1 VGAGVIR
8 AALAI
13 MAAMAVCVVLF
24 VRGCSGPRPELVSA
38 RMRGAVLEIVVR
50 NAGFGEGQVQ
60 LDTRLYPRG
69 GGAPILRSEK
79 ATLRPRETARV
90 EQRIDGARGDERVEV
105 EIDYP
110 PR

>member
-1 VGAGVIR
+1 MIR
-8 AALAI
+8 AAVGI
-13 MAAMAVCVVLF
+13 VVALVLGGVLW

-38 RMRGAVLEIVVR
+38 RMRGVVLEIVVR
-50 NAGFGEGQVQ
+50 NAGFGEGQIQ
-60 LDTRLYPRG
+60 LDSRLYPRS

-79 ATLRPRETARV
+79 ATLRPRETV
-90 EQRIDGARGDERVEV
+90 HVDQRIDGARGDERVEV

>member
-1 VGAGVIR
+1 MIR
-8 AALAI
+8 AAMVVLA
-13 MAAMAVCVVLF
+13 AAAVCAVLF
-24 VRGCSGPRPELVSA
+24 VRACSGPRPELVSA

-50 NAGFGEGQVQ
+50 NAGFGEGQIQ
-60 LDTRLYPRG
+60 LDSRLYPRA
-69 GGAPILRSEK
+69 GGAPMLRSEK
-79 ATLRPRETARV
+79 ATLRPRETARI

>member
-1 VGAGVIR
+1 MIR
-8 AALAI
+8 AGLSVVV
-13 MAAMAVCVVLF
+13 MVVLCGVLF
-24 VRGCSGPRPELVSA
+24 VRSCSGPRPELVSA

-60 LDTRLYPRG
+60 LDSRLYPHG
-69 GGAPILRSEK
+69 GGAPVLRSEK
-79 ATLRPRETARV
+79 ATLRPRETARI

-105 EIDYP
+105 ELDYP

>member
-1 VGAGVIR
+1 MIR
-8 AALAI
+8 AALVI
-13 MAAMAVCVVLF
+13 AAALVVGGAFF

-38 RMRGAVLEIVVR
+38 RMRGAILEIVVR
-50 NAGFGEGQVQ
+50 NTGFGEGQVQ
-60 LDTRLYPRG
+60 LDARIYPRA
-69 GGAPILRSEK
+69 GGAPVLRSEK
-79 ATLRPRETARV
+79 ATLRPRETAHL

>member
-1 VGAGVIR
+1 
-8 AALAI
+8 
-13 MAAMAVCVVLF
+13 
-24 VRGCSGPRPELVSA
+24 VSA
-38 RMRGAVLEIVVR
+38 RMRGALLEIVVR

-60 LDTRLYPRG
+60 LDSRLYPRAG
-69 GGAPILRSEK
+69 GPPSLHSEK
-79 ATLRPRETARV
+79 ATLRPRETARI